1 MTGIKPGGPI
11 SATARL
17 LGLSQTFPDRCASCI
32 RRRHDLTV
40 GCRSGFEAT
49 DFLPLVASIQVWQSA
64 ISLQNMRGKTL
75 RQAPPNV
82 DDAVAEIDL
91 HPGQSDDL
99 GDPQPVTEGQ
109 EDRRGVAL
117 APAAALFG
125 GGNQPVDLIRGQEF
139 APPALGVPAAPAVA
153 WSTRPQ
159 VSPAAAVAARRLF
172 HFGCLIPVSCS
183 RVCAPLGP
191 DRPRNCSIRGS
202 LWNSSRPRTR
212 SH

>member
-32 RRRHDLTV
+32 RRRHDLAV

-49 DFLPLVASIQVWQSA
+49 DFLPLVAFIQVWQSA

-75 RQAPPNV
+75 RQAPPNM

-91 HPGQSDDL
+91 RPGQKDDL
-99 GDPQPVTEGQ
+99 GDAQAVTEGQ
-109 EDRRGVAL
+109 ENRRGIAL

-125 GGNQPVDLIRGQEF
+125 GGDQPLDLIRGQEL
-139 APPALGVPAAPAVA
+139 APPAIGVPAARRWPFRRRGLGLRLLRRREYCSILVVRHVFR
-153 WSTRPQ
+153 TPGF
-159 VSPAAAVAARRLF
+159 ARR
-172 HFGCLIPVSCS
+172 S
-183 RVCAPLGP
+183 
-191 DRPRNCSIRGS
+191 
-202 LWNSSRPRTR
+202 
-212 SH
+212 